1 MKTIINNQDRS
12 VLNEGRNSG
21 MGFAFLKQ
29 KSKFEFETVQPPSPC
44 KDYLN
49 EVVFTENTGVPTK
62 AHGFVYS
69 KKLDIFDA
77 SFYLAINI
85 VKSKADNFSYTGYSF
100 ESLQKSLK
108 TNYKNMEYFINYFEK
123 ELNLKKSKFQK
134 TEGDEYIFIS
144 GSKAWV
150 KSTIAISLYSLLVRA
165 SISYTDRSMNPL
177 QFLKN
182 KLCPSP
188 EVDLITQIIP
198 ALEQILSKKELP
210 NQPKTPEPLEA
221 WWSPHE
227 IGILN
232 ERKRLIFN

>member
-1 MKTIINNQDRS
+1 MKTIINNQDRN

-69 KKLDIFDA
+69 KKLDIFDD
-77 SFYLAINI
+77 SFYLTINI
-85 VKSKADNFSYTGYSF
+85 IKSKAGNFSYTDYSF

-108 TNYKNMEYFINYFEK
+108 TNYKNMEYFINYFEE

-134 TEGDEYIFIS
+134 TEGGEYIFIS

-165 SISYTDRSMNPL
+165 SISYTDKTMCPL
-177 QFLKN
+177 NFLKN
-182 KLCPSP
+182 RLCPKP
-188 EVDLITQIIP
+188 ELDLITQIIP
-198 ALEQILSKKELP
+198 ALEQILNKKELP